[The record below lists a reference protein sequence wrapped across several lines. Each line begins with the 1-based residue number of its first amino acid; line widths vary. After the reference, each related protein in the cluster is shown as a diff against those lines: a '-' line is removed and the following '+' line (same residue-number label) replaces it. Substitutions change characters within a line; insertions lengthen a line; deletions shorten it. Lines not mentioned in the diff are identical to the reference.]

1 VLLVG
6 DWAQLSPVATGGAFA
21 LLVKDRGDAPE
32 LLDVRRF
39 AHVWERAASLG
50 LRNGRVGV
58 IDTYDSNGRISGG
71 DREAM
76 LDALYAAWHGDI
88 AAGRGSLM
96 IADDNF
102 TVGDLNARARADRV
116 ATGQVQDGGL
126 ELADGV
132 TAGVG
137 DLVGSRW
144 VVAATKAWAVSTVWP
159 WARWAVVAYPSS
171 TSWPPAAAKATGC
184 TSTPL
189 KTPILRWSMVAQTT
203 STASTCYDACSPLRA
218 SRSRPPRRS
227 RTSGPTPTQPARS
240 PPSTSRSRGPSSTA
254 AAPPSTTLTWSAHWP
269 AEPS

>member
-1 VLLVG
+1 MDTLTTHARQAGAKVLLVG

-58 IDTYDSNGRISGG
+58 IDTYDSSGRISGG

-102 TVGDLNARARADRV
+102 TVGDLNARARGRP
-116 ATGQVQDGGL
+116 GRHR
-126 ELADGV
+126 
-132 TAGVG
+132 AGP
-137 DLVGSRW
+137 R
-144 VVAATKAWAVSTVWP
+144 
-159 WARWAVVAYPSS
+159 
-171 TSWPPAAAKATGC
+171 
-184 TSTPL
+184 
-189 KTPILRWSMVAQTT
+189 
-203 STASTCYDACSPLRA
+203 
-218 SRSRPPRRS
+218 RRS
-227 RTSGPTPTQPARS
+227 RAR
-240 PPSTSRSRGPSSTA
+240 RRRDRGRR
-254 AAPPSTTLTWSAHWP
+254 
-269 AEPS
+269 